1 MKFQNFAEIYDKLN
15 QQPNIQDIIKH
26 FYYTSLIDEQTNKN
40 RNDLLKQLNELSYMY
55 NKLFGLNSR
64 SSIFGRKITFANQVN
79 VLQKRKFLI

>member
-1 MKFQNFAEIYDKLN
+1 MKFENFAEIYDKLN
-15 QQPNIQDIIKH
+15 EQPDIQDIIKH